1 MVMLA
6 QSEGPW
12 FSLEFQAACIE
23 AKQKMEGERQR
34 YTVEDKMRYIQNY
47 VSSVP
52 RLAREY
58 PGAGKDN
65 KGKEFPTWETI
76 CKWERKN
83 PDLPE
88 KVRERGFLD
97 GIRPLEAGSTGNR
110 TAVPGNEI
118 PVCGWTSS
126 SPPYAHP
133 AYSQEVMGVMTWLTA
148 PRHPL
153 KPEPFVLN
161 NAIEQLIG
169 VMCQAMFVAMAGWFA
184 SQCVKIAMS

>member
-1 MVMLA
+1 MVVLA

-23 AKQKMEGERQR
+23 AKQKIEGERQR

-47 VSSVP
+47 VFSVP
-52 RLAREY
+52 RLVKEC

-76 CKWERKN
+76 CKWEIKN

-88 KVRERGFLD
+88 RVRERGFLD

-110 TAVPGNEI
+110 TTVPGNEV
-118 PVCGWTSS
+118 PVRGWTSS
-126 SPPYAHP
+126 SRAYAQP
-133 AYSQEVMGVMTWLTA
+133 AYSQEV
-148 PRHPL
+148 
-153 KPEPFVLN
+153 
-161 NAIEQLIG
+161 
-169 VMCQAMFVAMAGWFA
+169 
-184 SQCVKIAMS
+184 